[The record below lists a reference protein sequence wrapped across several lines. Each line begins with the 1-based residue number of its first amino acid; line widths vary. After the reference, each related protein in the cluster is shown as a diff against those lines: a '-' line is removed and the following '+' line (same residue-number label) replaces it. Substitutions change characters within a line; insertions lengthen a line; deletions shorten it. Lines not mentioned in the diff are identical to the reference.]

1 MAEGR
6 LELGDAIGVLLDEA
20 DTVQVARLGVS
31 VAPKTKHLLAE
42 LRACLDPVLVR
53 VSVISRTT
61 CSACRRERA
70 ECIYGLLF
78 GHHSDLLDTV
88 DS

>member
-6 LELGDAIGVLLDEA
+6 LELGDAFDVLLDEA
-20 DTVQVARLGVS
+20 DAVQVARLGVS

-53 VSVISRTT
+53 ISAISSTT
-61 CSACRRERA
+61 CSAFR
-70 ECIYGLLF
+70 
-78 GHHSDLLDTV
+78 
-88 DS
+88 